1 MIDIAIPTVLALLIK
16 EERPIN
22 DEIIKQ
28 ACLQTCKIILNVNSA
43 ELFTV
48 IKDILAN
55 PKDIL
60 EAVITA
66 KKYLPKNTAVTLSEI
81 ESAIDRIIIT
91 PDFAGLSR
99 KAISRSI
106 EENYNIRMDDFR
118 IIESEER
125 RNHWIADRK
134 AHISWNFWNR
144 YREYLSEKNFSD
156 SVLNQID
163 KLTDRTLDGLFNPTE
178 KIIVSK
184 KGLVVGQVQSGK
196 TSNYT
201 GLICKAADAGYKLII
216 VLAGVHNNLRSQTQL
231 RLDEGF
237 LGFDTQHQ
245 RAYNENGV
253 IIGVGKINQI
263 GVAHSLT
270 SSLDNGDFTVVAANT
285 LGINFNTNETIIAV
299 VKKQKDVL
307 PTLLNWLVA
316 NAETLPDGSK
326 KIRSKSLLL
335 IDDEADNA
343 SINTRKENDGTT
355 KINQNIKAI
364 LNLFA
369 KSGYVGY
376 TATPFANIFIPI
388 NEDDL
393 FPRDFII
400 NIPAPSNYIGPKKVF
415 GIEVL
420 EDEDENETVLPI
432 VNRVDDYRDSI
443 PNGHKKDT
451 KLPDEL
457 PPSLKTA
464 IKCFILTCAIRRLRG
479 QEKVHNS
486 MLIHVSRYTRWQEQI
501 KELIENTFNYY
512 RRGIEMNVHSILNE
526 IKKTFEEDHEYDIEH
541 AGETIKERYKC
552 FKTVS
557 QTIRDTMPNVDS
569 QVLVH
574 TWEEVLPHLH
584 SSTSK
589 IEVREINGGSGDIL
603 NYYDHKEG
611 LSVIAIGGDKLSR
624 GLTLEGLSVSYYLRA
639 SKMYD
644 TLMQMGRWFG
654 YRPGY
659 VDLCRLF
666 TSRELNEW
674 FCHITL
680 ASEELRS
687 EFEYMSDVA
696 GSTPEQY
703 ALRVRTHP
711 GVLQIS
717 ASNKI
722 RRAVNVDISWAGR
735 LVESYQL
742 QKTSKV
748 VLSNLETTKN
758 LINSLPA
765 NFKRKDNH
773 ILWKY
778 VNVNIVKPFF
788 QNFRV
793 SENLKKVD
801 PVNLLSYIN
810 ISNESGELTKWNI
823 VLRFKK
829 DAEYDFYLNTIN
841 GIEKI
846 GCIVRTSDPE
856 KNDNHNLNI
865 RKNHII
871 SPKDEFFD
879 LETDEFNR
887 ALERTKQLN
896 KDYKND
902 YPKGEVVRNEFRDAS
917 TALLLL
923 YFLNPKEAGYNG
935 VEPIVAFAVSFPKS
949 KVNRSVQFAVHEQLL
964 SHFNVNDDVENDNTD
979 ED

>member
-1 MIDIAIPTVLALLIK
+1 MV
-16 EERPIN
+16 
-22 DEIIKQ
+22 Q
-28 ACLQTCKIILNVNSA
+28 Q
-43 ELFTV
+43 V
-48 IKDILAN
+48 IKTIRTL
-55 PKDIL
+55 
-60 EAVITA
+60 
-66 KKYLPKNTAVTLSEI
+66 LPTISSVTKQEI
-81 ESAIDRIIIT
+81 EQAVDFALMMPIYNQIDRNYLIREVES
-91 PDFAGLSR
+91 L
-99 KAISRSI
+99 
-106 EENYNIRMDDFR
+106 YNIRMDDFR
-118 IIESEER
+118 IIEDKER
-125 RNHWIADRK
+125 RTPWIGNTK
-134 AHISWNFWNR
+134 AKITWSFWNR
-144 YREYLSEKNFSD
+144 YRDYLQIEKNYSD
-156 SVLNQID
+156 TVLNQID

-178 KIIVSK
+178 KIIVGK

-216 VLAGVHNNLRSQTQL
+216 VLAGIHNNLRSQTQL

-253 IIGVGKINQI
+253 VIGVGKINQI

-270 SSLDNGDFTVVAANT
+270 SSLDNGDFATKAADSM
-285 LGINFNTNETIIAV
+285 GGFSFNTAEPIIAV
-299 VKKQKDVL
+299 VKKNSKVL
-307 PTLLNWLVA
+307 ERLHTWLSA
-316 NAETLPDGSK
+316 KAETLPDGTK

-343 SINTRKENDGTT
+343 SINTNKDDDTATR
-355 KINQNIKAI
+355 INQHINKI
-364 LNLFA
+364 LNLCER
-369 KSGYVGY
+369 SGYVGY

-388 NEDDL
+388 KEDDL

-400 NIPAPSNYIGPKKVF
+400 NIPAPSNYIGPEKVF

-420 EDEDENETVLPI
+420 EDDDDENNSVLPI
-432 VNRVDDYRDSI
+432 VNRVDDYRDII
-443 PNGHKKDT
+443 PNGHKKDDQFPT
-451 KLPDEL
+451 EL
-457 PPSLKTA
+457 PNSLKTA
-464 IKCFILTCAIRRLRG
+464 IKCFILTCAIRKLRG
-479 QEKVHNS
+479 QDKVHNS
-486 MLIHVSRYTRWQEQI
+486 MLVHVSRYTRWQKQI
-501 KELIENTFNYY
+501 KELVENTFNSY
-512 RRGIEMNVHSILNE
+512 RLGIEFNSSSVLNE
-526 IKKTFEEDHEYDIEH
+526 LKKTFEEDHEYNILH
-541 AGETIKERYKC
+541 AGETITERYKSY
-552 FKTVS
+552 KTVS
-557 QTIRDTMPNVDS
+557 QIILDTIPNVDS
-569 QVLVH
+569 QVSVH

-584 SSTSK
+584 SAAAK
-589 IEVREINGGSGDIL
+589 IEVREINGGSGDAL
-603 NYYDHKEG
+603 NYFDHKDG
-611 LSVIAIGGDKLSR
+611 LSVIAVGGDKLSR

-639 SKMYD
+639 SRMYD

-742 QKTSKV
+742 QKTPKIV
-748 VLSNLETTKN
+748 QSNLEATKS
-758 LINSLPA
+758 LINSLPT
-765 NFKRKDNH
+765 NFATKDNH
-773 ILWKY
+773 ILWK
-778 VNVNIVKPFF
+778 NISAHLVKSFF
-788 QNFRV
+788 QNFKV

-801 PVNLLSYIN
+801 PLNLLSFIE
-810 ISNESGELTKWNI
+810 ISNRSGELINWNI
-823 VLRFKK
+823 AIRIKK
-829 DAEYDFYLNTIN
+829 DAEFNYNLNSTN
-841 GIEKI
+841 GITQI
-846 GCIVRTSDPE
+846 GCIIRTSDPE

-879 LETDEFNR
+879 LTDEEFKKG
-887 ALERTKQLN
+887 LERTKELN

-902 YPKGEVVRNEFRDAS
+902 FPKGEIVRNEIRKPT
-917 TALLLL
+917 TALLIL
-923 YFLNPKEAGYNG
+923 YFLNPEKAGYSGN
-935 VEPIVAFAVSFPKS
+935 EPIVGFAVSFPKS
-949 KVNRSVQFAVHEQLL
+949 KVNPTVTYAVNEQLL
-964 SHFNVNDDVENDNTD
+964 SRFDINDDVENDNTD